1 MTGGRLDTGHSWRKH
16 EAHRTQLAQ
25 ARHRD
30 PDVQQQAQRT
40 HNKQRVNIRES
51 KPSDSTNTLDVML
64 HRDSDFALSFL
75 HHRLDL
81 RPQAQPL
88 RHTSI
93 AAQQHGTHVADHYPN
108 ISTLQ
113 SVLAPAVSVRIQ
125 SSWLL
130 RSDCCSYIP
139 SSPSRAAPTHT
150 RTYQPASPIALSA
163 QQQLDNNNTTHAT
176 AAAHTP
182 TPSPALGFL
191 KQTGGQ
197 QRHPD

>member
-1 MTGGRLDTGHSWRKH
+1 MAGGRLDTAGANIRHTGG
-16 EAHRTQLAQ
+16 APQ

-30 PDVQQQAQRT
+30 RDVQQQAQRT
-40 HNKQRVNIRES
+40 NNKQRVNIEES

-64 HRDSDFALSFL
+64 HRDSDFALSLL
-75 HHRLDL
+75 HHRLAL

-93 AAQQHGTHVADHYPN
+93 AAQQHGTHVADHHPY

-139 SSPSRAAPTHT
+139 SSTSRAALTHT
-150 RTYQPASPIALSA
+150 QTYLTDSLKNSHAHSNKSSTKYTLKECNHCCAHPASIAYA
-163 QQQLDNNNTTHAT
+163 
-176 AAAHTP
+176 
-182 TPSPALGFL
+182 
-191 KQTGGQ
+191 
-197 QRHPD
+197 